1 MKYQLQIVGAATVDT
16 RASVAVVFDA
26 QRYLFNCGEG
36 TQRFLND
43 RAKTC
48 MAVSGA
54 KTRQL
59 FFTRNAWACIG
70 GLPGMILTL
79 ADAGG
84 KGMTVRGPSGLRHS
98 IAAMRQFLYRPTHPV
113 TVYENTSGSMPYS
126 DENLTVTSV
135 ILHPSQPART
145 PDTDAQLQAVQTQQE
160 TQSNSNVNSN
170 GKREIYADTNH
181 QPPQLSSPLTSREEI
196 EHSVLSKMFKFVEPA
211 PLSESA
217 ATAAKRAKRDSDSP
231 INVGFHPLSSKSE
244 QHHAV
249 SQNDTRRANL
259 KRLTPHTKSTAI
271 SAYICKGPK
280 VNGKFDNAA
289 AKALGIPSGPIR
301 GNLSKGMSITL
312 DDGRTIRPQDVCAPS
327 KEGAIFIILDCPS
340 LEYIDSIVSHPQ
352 LQANAFES
360 NPVQCIVHLL
370 GPEILQHEAYQKWM
384 NTFGDKTQHIVSSEE
399 HSPLEITLT
408 ATAQI
413 QHDLNYLSEPCFPLP
428 FSEAEAR
435 LPLNTISGLPKLIT
449 AARPLTIYQF
459 EPKRLVDQSAVAP
472 TFKSK
477 RTTHDKDSETFEK
490 YKAEADAVRPSVSF
504 GNPSR
509 PVSDDDVVIVP
520 LGTAAAI
527 PGKYRNVSSTYLRFS
542 DGSMFF
548 DAGEGTLGQLYRHY
562 GRDKLDDELRMVKCI
577 FISHLHA
584 DHHLGVVNILKRI
597 HELQTEV
604 SNASP
609 VCVVGPLL
617 YLRWLEEYA
626 DVEEFGFEK
635 LLLFDSRDFLW
646 NSRSPQGE
654 NEVKFRNF
662 TGITSFE
669 TVLVKHCAAAYALVM
684 EKNGIKISFSGDCR
698 PSDEFVQVGRDST
711 LVIHEATLEDDKM
724 TEAVLKKHCTTSE
737 AIDIATRMNAKN
749 LLLTHFSQRY
759 PKLPLLDASKMS
771 STAEDGRS
779 LAVGIAF
786 DSMRVRLS
794 EFNQLEPLYGPL
806 NTLWG
811 QTAVKDEDILV
822 EDEKAVSAV

>member
-1 MKYQLQIVGAATVDT
+1 
-16 RASVAVVFDA
+16 
-26 QRYLFNCGEG
+26 
-36 TQRFLND
+36 
-43 RAKTC
+43 
-48 MAVSGA
+48 
-54 KTRQL
+54 
-59 FFTRNAWACIG
+59 
-70 GLPGMILTL
+70 
-79 ADAGG
+79 
-84 KGMTVRGPSGLRHS
+84 
-98 IAAMRQFLYRPTHPV
+98 
-113 TVYENTSGSMPYS
+113 
-126 DENLTVTSV
+126 
-135 ILHPSQPART
+135 
-145 PDTDAQLQAVQTQQE
+145 
-160 TQSNSNVNSN
+160 
-170 GKREIYADTNH
+170 
-181 QPPQLSSPLTSREEI
+181 
-196 EHSVLSKMFKFVEPA
+196 MFKFVELA

-217 ATAAKRAKRDSDSP
+217 AAAAKRAKQDSDSP
-231 INVGFHPLSSKSE
+231 IKVGVHPLSSKNE
-244 QHHAV
+244 QHDAV
-249 SQNDTRRANL
+249 PQNDTRRTNL
-259 KRLTPHTKSTAI
+259 KRLIPHAKSTAI
-271 SAYICKGPK
+271 CAYICKGPK

-289 AKALGIPSGPIR
+289 AKALGIPFGPIR

-312 DDGRTIRPQDVCAPS
+312 DDGRIIHPQDVCAPS

-352 LQANAFES
+352 LQASAFDS

-370 GPEILQHEAYQKWM
+370 GPDILQHESYRKWM

-435 LPLNTISGLPKLIT
+435 LPLKTSECIFQSRISNNTLPKVSGLPKLIT

-477 RTTHDKDSETFEK
+477 RITDDKDSETFEK

-504 GNPSR
+504 GDPSR

-527 PGKYRNVSSTYLRFS
+527 PGKYRNVSSTYLRFN

-597 HELQTEV
+597 HELETED

-609 VCVVGPLL
+609 VCIVGPSL

-635 LLLFDSRDFLW
+635 LLLLDSRDFLW
-646 NSRSPQGE
+646 NSRSPKGE
-654 NEVKFRNF
+654 SEVKFRKF
-662 TGITSFE
+662 TGIASFE
-669 TVLVKHCAAAYALVM
+669 TVLVKHCVAAYALVM

-698 PSDEFVQVGRDST
+698 PSDEFVHVGKDST

-724 TEAVLKKHCTTSE
+724 TEAVLKRHCTTSE

-811 QTAVKDEDILV
+811 QTAVKDEDIPA
-822 EDEKAVSAV
+822 EDEKAMLAD